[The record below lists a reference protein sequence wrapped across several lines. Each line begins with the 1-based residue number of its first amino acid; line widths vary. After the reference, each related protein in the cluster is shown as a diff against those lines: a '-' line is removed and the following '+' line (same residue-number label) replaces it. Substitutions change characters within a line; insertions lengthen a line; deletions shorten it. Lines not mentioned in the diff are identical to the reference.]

1 MPPST
6 AVLLLEGLSFVFS
19 TKFSDF
25 INAVCFFPSF
35 WYRYNVIMILRWG
48 LICGAGLNDTLIVFY
63 YLLYHCS
70 NPLIY
75 LQDLMSV
82 SFKVSC
88 TSAGASIVH
97 TQPHGTWFFVNLFC
111 CVILQTAEW
120 VLADNRLWLWTYCDI
135 SNKDMNQWIQMS
147 LFLSC

>member
-1 MPPST
+1 MPPNT

-25 INAVCFFPSF
+25 INAVCFPPLLC
-35 WYRYNVIMILRWG
+35 YPYDVMIILLWG
-48 LICGAGLNDTLIVFY
+48 LICGAGPNETLIVFC

-75 LQDLMSV
+75 LQDLMLV

-97 TQPHGTWFFVNLFC
+97 TQPLPRH
-111 CVILQTAEW
+111 I
-120 VLADNRLWLWTYCDI
+120 I
-135 SNKDMNQWIQMS
+135 SNPVLTHGFSSISSAVSFYRRQS
-147 LFLSC
+147 EF

>member
-19 TKFSDF
+19 TEFSDF

-82 SFKVSC
+82 SFTVSC

-97 TQPHGTWFFVNLFC
+97 TQPLPRH
-111 CVILQTAEW
+111 I
-120 VLADNRLWLWTYCDI
+120 I
-135 SNKDMNQWIQMS
+135 SNPVLTHGFSSISSAVSFYRRQS
-147 LFLSC
+147 EF